1 MENEWG
7 RLFRN
12 ALLGWAT
19 ARPEERFSAVLT
31 RAKTVSS
38 FCTRLHVAPLGRS
51 AFLHASA
58 SYAADKQD
66 SSRARQNLWA
76 NCMCDQWRATGREP
90 SAFVWTAA
98 PLTLPLSRKALH
110 WGGALENEWSRFCRN
125 ALLGKASA
133 GPEERFFCT
142 WRLSTSRCRLPPP
155 TREAKEPSLCFRVSA
170 SPFPVPSPGRSVTRA
185 RRLLRKQNCKLPC
198 KRLQT
203 RGSAQ
208 GRALPPLRQDDERTS
223 LSPHCNSLRILLQC
237 GLAHR
242 GGHPDPQTKSLHG

>member
-133 GPEERFFCT
+133 GPEERFF
-142 WRLSTSRCRLPPP
+142 
-155 TREAKEPSLCFRVSA
+155 
-170 SPFPVPSPGRSVTRA
+170 A
-185 RRLLRKQNCKLPC
+185 R
-198 KRLQT
+198 
-203 RGSAQ
+203 G
-208 GRALPPLRQDDERTS
+208 
-223 LSPHCNSLRILLQC
+223 

-242 GGHPDPQTKSLHG
+242 GAVSLLLREKQRNRPCASAFLLPRSPFRARDAV